1 MTYYCSVSFVFARL
15 TDVEVVGEADVD
27 AGDTDTAEV
36 PHGLNALVDDFAG
49 IGLEADGQLNGVSP
63 VLGVF
68 TSNTLEGDVGTT
80 AIDHLLQLGNNTLA
94 AAELGEVDSL
104 DFWIALFDEVQTPVL
119 VNHDHAL
126 GSLHQGEIRTHLAD
140 GSRAPDGNDIALVD
154 AGVDDAVPA
163 GADHVGKV
171 QSLLV
176 GDIVGEFEEVD
187 VAVRNTR
194 VLGLTARETAR
205 EVRVSEHA
213 RGPAAVHGV
222 LDGVAVGAL
231 ALRRQLLLAV
241 ETLAASDLETGD
253 DAVALLQVLDTGAH
267 LVYDTAE
274 LVAQDVALLQLD
286 DGAMVE
292 VQVAAADGA
301 AGDLEDHVAVFED
314 LGFGAV
320 DCWRAEGKRLV
331 FVLLADW
338 LASAHHGLLGRETTM
353 CL

>member
-1 MTYYCSVSFVFARL
+1 MSFVFVGL
-15 TDVEVVGEADVD
+15 TDVEVVGEADVHASD
-27 AGDTDTAEV
+27 AHATEV
-36 PHGLNALVDDFAG
+36 PHGLNALVDDLAG
-49 IGLEADGQLNGVSP
+49 VGLETNGQLNGVSP

-80 AIDHLLQLGNNTLA
+80 AIDHLLQRGNNTLA

-104 DFWIALFDEVQTPVL
+104 NFWIALFDEVQTPVL
-119 VNHDHAL
+119 VNHDNAL
-126 GSLHQGEIRTHLAD
+126 GSLHQGEIGAHLAD

-154 AGVDDAVPA
+154 AGVDNAVPA
-163 GADHVGKV
+163 GADHVGEV

-187 VAVRNTR
+187 VAIRHTSVF
-194 VLGLTARETAR
+194 GLAAREAAC
-205 EVRVSEHA
+205 EVRVSKHA

-241 ETLAASDLETGD
+241 EALAASDLETSD
-253 DAVALLQVLDTGAH
+253 DAVALLQVLDAGAH
-267 LVYDTAE
+267 LVDDTAE

-286 DGAMVE
+286 DGAMVK

-301 AGDLEDHVAVFED
+301 AGDLEDHVAVLED

-320 DCWRAEGKRLV
+320 DYEKL
-331 FVLLADW
+331 
-338 LASAHHGLLGRETTM
+338 
-353 CL
+353 